1 MLEIKNPHAKNIE
14 DIFSELKTSNK
25 GLSEKDA
32 SSRKKL
38 LGSNTISTGKHL
50 SAYGI
55 LLHQF
60 KNPFIFLLII
70 ASALSFFLGE
80 KFEGFFIIGVIF
92 VNVILGF
99 WQEYKA
105 DNAVQK
111 LENYIKEKARVLRDG
126 IKKPIDTSDI
136 TIGDYI
142 FLKNGDKVP
151 ADIRIYKYTNLE
163 ADESILTGE
172 SLPTKKNNSLLDIN
186 TPLSDTT
193 NMLWA
198 GTVVSDGMAEGVVVS
213 IGKNTQI
220 GNIANLVSKQS
231 NNKTPLEKSIAKFTK
246 IISAVLIFI
255 GIIIGVIGLY
265 SGYELADVLIL
276 SIAII
281 VSAVPESLP
290 IALSVVLAIGAES
303 LAKNKAVVRKMTATE
318 TLGTTTLI
326 LTDKTGTLTEGK
338 LSLID
343 VDVFDEKDKDIILID
358 AILNTDVTKHEDEI
372 IGRPLD
378 IALIDVLEKRE
389 ELKNLKSKIQII
401 EKLSFN
407 SVNKYTGVL
416 YEQEN
421 KKYISLLGAPDILLN
436 KTNLSEKEK
445 LDVLNQIDTLS
456 GSGERIIGVVK
467 MEIQNDGNIHDFTQ
481 KNDFI
486 LSGLIRFR
494 DPIRESVPEAVK
506 SIFEAGVKTL
516 VVTGDHP
523 GTASWVAK
531 EIGLKA
537 DPENILTGKEIDT
550 MSDEEIFAVF
560 DKVNVFARV
569 TPEQKLRLV
578 QLYENHGQT
587 VAVTGDG
594 VNDAPALK
602 AATIG
607 VAMGSGTDVARA
619 SSDIVLLDNNYGVIV
634 NAIFEGRAILKKI
647 RTVIVYLLSDAFD
660 EVLLIGGALLLSLA
674 IPLNAVQ
681 ILYVKFFSDIFPA
694 IALTFEKIDRKKVM
708 KLETNTR
715 LVDKPTMT
723 FIFIRGFISSA
734 LLIVMYFYLIKH
746 GYEENIVRTFI
757 YGAFSSYLLF
767 LAFSMRDL
775 KKSIFSYN
783 PFTNFW
789 LNLSVFAGFGMIVL
803 SIYSGFFTR
812 ILSTTA
818 LPLPWFIALVI
829 FGFFNFFLA
838 EIFKFFINKKF
849 QKDVN
854 NSLSSLDK

>member
-14 DIFSELKTSNK
+14 DVFSELKTSNK

-32 SSRKKL
+32 LDRRKF
-38 LGSNTISTGKHL
+38 LGSNTISTSKHL
-50 SAYGI
+50 SAFAI
-55 LLHQF
+55 LINQF
-60 KNPFIFLLII
+60 KNPFIFLLIV

-92 VNVILGF
+92 VNAILGF

-126 IKKPIDTSDI
+126 IKKPIETSDI

-142 FLKNGDKVP
+142 YLKNGDKVP

-172 SLPTKKNNSLLDIN
+172 SLPSKKGSSLLDVN
-186 TPLSDTT
+186 TPISDIT

-198 GTVVSDGMAEGVVVS
+198 GTVVSDGMAEGIVVS

-220 GNIANLVSKQS
+220 GNIASLVSKQS

-246 IISAVLIFI
+246 IISILLVFV
-255 GIIIGVIGLY
+255 GITIGVIGLY
-265 SGYELADVLIL
+265 SGYELVDVLIL

-343 VDVFDEKDKDIILID
+343 VDTFNEQNKDIILID
-358 AILNTDVTKHEDEI
+358 AILNTDVTKDENEV

-378 IALIDVLEKRE
+378 IALIDVFEKRN
-389 ELKNLKSKIQII
+389 ELKELKSDIEII

-407 SVNKYTGVL
+407 SINKYTGAL
-416 YEQEN
+416 YKN
-421 KKYISLLGAPDILLN
+421 SDKRYLSLLGAPDILLN
-436 KTNLSEKEK
+436 KTSLSEKEK
-445 LDVLNQIDTLS
+445 KEVLSHIDSLS

-467 MEIQNDGNIHDFTQ
+467 MEIKNEGNIDTFTQ
-481 KNDFI
+481 KNEFT

-523 GTASWVAK
+523 GTGSWVAK

-537 DPENILTGKEIDT
+537 DPENILTGKELET

-578 QLYENHGQT
+578 QIYENHGQT

-594 VNDAPALK
+594 VNDAPALR

-634 NAIFEGRAILKKI
+634 NAIFEGRAILRKI
-647 RTVIVYLLSDAFD
+647 RTVIVYLLSDSFD
-660 EVLLIGGALLLSLA
+660 EILLIGGALLLSLA

-708 KLETNTR
+708 KLETNTK

-746 GYEENIVRTFI
+746 GFEENIVKTFI

-789 LNLSVFAGFGMIVL
+789 LNLSVFAGFGMIIL
-803 SIYSGFFTR
+803 SIYSGFFR
-812 ILSTTA
+812 GILSTTA
-818 LPLPWFIALVI
+818 LPLPWFIALVV

-838 EIFKFFINKKF
+838 EVFKYFINRIYKEPV
-849 QKDVN
+849 DN
-854 NSLSSLDK
+854 PLPSIDK